1 MDKQEKE
8 FVLNKG
14 LILGLVLMLFPIID
28 LILGLNMSDTNYFLI
43 FIFSWIVIYSFL
55 ILKWSKEFAFKY
67 DVFSFKD
74 SFRVLYIIS
83 ALGFTVLTVGKIGLW
98 NVYSSNTYIKINL
111 NRAQKALDEANVMFN
126 SENDLIVSDSLK
138 NNVSDSSD
146 LVNLNN
152 KRIFINKF
160 LEPTVDYWKNLELE
174 GISKTHFINILIQV
188 LFLNSIYCAILALFV
203 RKKEQFIKTN

>member
-28 LILGLNMSDTNYFLI
+28 FMYGLNMSDTNYFLI
-43 FIFSWIVIYSFL
+43 FIFSWIVIYSYL

-67 DVFSFKD
+67 NVFSFKD

-83 ALGFTVLTVGKIGLW
+83 ALGFAVLTVGKIGLW
-98 NVYSSNTYIKINL
+98 NVYSPNTYIEINL
-111 NRAQKALDEANVMFN
+111 NRAQKALNEANLMFN
-126 SENDLIVSDSLK
+126 SEDLIVSDSLK
-138 NNVSDSSD
+138 NNVSETSD
-146 LVNLNN
+146 LVNLSN

-160 LEPTVDYWKNLELE
+160 LEPTLDYWKNLKLE
-174 GISKTHFINILIQV
+174 GVSKTHFINILIQA